1 MNCSSTLISLLL
13 CTSVGGAALA
23 ESKPAVIYGL
33 GGKFDRSFNES
44 TYNGAQRFTS
54 ETGTAYREFELQ
66 SDAQREQVLRR
77 FAQEGRSPI
86 VVAGFAFAQP
96 VNTVAQEYPDT
107 SFVIIDS
114 VVELPN
120 VRSLVFKEH
129 EGSFLV
135 GLLAALASETGSIGF
150 VGGMD
155 IPLIRAFACGYRQ
168 GALEVDEDISILEN
182 MTGTTGAAW
191 SDPVKG
197 GELARAQIGRGADVI
212 FQAAGGTGVGVLQA
226 AADGGI
232 LGIGTDSNQNGL
244 HPGQVLTSMLKR
256 VDVAVYSA
264 LMAADQD
271 AFEPGVSSLG
281 LAEGGIDWADD
292 ENNSSLI
299 SDEMRAAVTEAKEAI
314 ISGEIVVHDYRT
326 DDSCPS

>member
-1 MNCSSTLISLLL
+1 MNGSKAFISSLLVA
-13 CTSVGGAALA
+13 SVGSVALA
-23 ESKPAVIYGL
+23 QSDPAIIFGL
-33 GGKFDRSFNES
+33 GGKFDRSFNEA
-44 TYNGAQRFTS
+44 TYNGAEKFAA
-54 ETGTAYREFELQ
+54 ETGISYHEFELQ
-66 SDAQREQVLRR
+66 SDAQREQALRR
-77 FAQEGRSPI
+77 FARQGRSPI

-96 VNTVAQEYPDT
+96 ITTVAQEYPDT
-107 SFVIIDS
+107 DFVIIDS
-114 VVELPN
+114 AVDLPN

-135 GLLAALASETGSIGF
+135 GLLAAMASETGTIGF

-168 GALEVDEDISILEN
+168 GAQQVGDDVSVIEN

-226 AADGGI
+226 AADGGV
-232 LGIGTDSNQNGL
+232 LGVGTDSNQNGL

-256 VDVAVYSA
+256 VDVAVFSA
-264 LMAADQD
+264 LMAAEQD
-271 AFEPGVSSLG
+271 AFEAGVSSLG

-292 ENNSSLI
+292 ENNRSLI
-299 SDEMRAAVTEAKEAI
+299 SDEMRAAVTDAKKAI
-314 ISGEIVVHDYRT
+314 ITGEIVVHDYRVN
-326 DDSCPS
+326 DSCPY